1 MRDDVMK
8 KLSEILVR
16 DFRVSPGA
24 IRDEANFRTH
34 LKLDSLSLVDLVY
47 LVEKDFGFK
56 ATVPEFRDLHTVGA
70 LANFIVTKLAK
81 TP

>member
-1 MRDDVMK
+1 MRDDVLN
-8 KLSEILVR
+8 KLNEMLVR

-24 IRDEANFRTH
+24 IREQANFRSD

-56 ATVPEFRDLHTVGA
+56 ATIHEFRDVHTVGA
-70 LANFIVTKLAK
+70 LADFIVQKLAK